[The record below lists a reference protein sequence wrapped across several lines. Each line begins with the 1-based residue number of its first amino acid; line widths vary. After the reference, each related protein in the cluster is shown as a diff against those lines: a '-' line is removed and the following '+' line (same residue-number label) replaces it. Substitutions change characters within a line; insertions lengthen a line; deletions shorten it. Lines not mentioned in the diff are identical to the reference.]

1 MKVLVTGAGGF
12 IASNVA
18 EWLVKNFEC
27 EIFGTYRNRKPSG
40 RSFSCVCCDLYHE
53 PEILE
58 ELEFDA
64 VIHFASQLYGENIRE
79 FLDNTV
85 QATRNLIDAAERKN
99 VKKFI
104 YISTISV
111 CGETKGT
118 ISENSARIN
127 QNDYE
132 ITKWIGERLLE
143 DANFEEKIVI
153 RLPRV
158 LGKGIDLTAPWLPK
172 VSYSILQNED
182 VFYYNPEL
190 KYNALI
196 HTDDLS
202 GFIYHI
208 LSEKENLSGIYL
220 LGSEDEITVLEILK
234 ILKSGFQSKSK
245 LIEVEP
251 RGANRCYS
259 VDITKAKAAGFRADT
274 VRNVLKKYIKDMEE
288 EVNASM

>member
-1 MKVLVTGAGGF
+1 M
-12 IASNVA
+12 
-18 EWLVKNFEC
+18 KNF
-27 EIFGTYRNRKPSG
+27 
-40 RSFSCVCCDLYHE
+40 L
-53 PEILE
+53 
-58 ELEFDA
+58 
-64 VIHFASQLYGENIRE
+64 
-79 FLDNTV
+79 
-85 QATRNLIDAAERKN
+85 KN

-208 LSEKENLSGIYL
+208 LSE
-220 LGSEDEITVLEILK
+220 ITVLEILK